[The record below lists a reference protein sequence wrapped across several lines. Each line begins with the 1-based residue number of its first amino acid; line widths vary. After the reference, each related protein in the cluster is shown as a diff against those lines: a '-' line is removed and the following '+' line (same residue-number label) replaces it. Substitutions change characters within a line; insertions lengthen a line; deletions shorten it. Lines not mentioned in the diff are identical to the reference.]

1 MLGYSALPVVP
12 DGTLTN
18 GTLTNG
24 TLTSYIKPPNGF
36 YTKMPV
42 YTNYLITNILN
53 RKETSFFTP
62 YHEIYFTFSEFLEKL
77 CDPKSSRS
85 WIIAGLLTPTSIN
98 SVTVTK
104 QILFKR
110 IDDGRKIA
118 AIINIIGSD
127 KHGLNDKF
135 SNKIIF
141 FQCPIGA
148 VYVYDVNFDDGKIN
162 LVNPHPK
169 FGNAITDINN
179 PISSTNVVYIA
190 DPNKVTDSTIIDWFG
205 RKSIQEINAVIKT
218 IITTPSPNKKEPSL
232 MEIQENHKL
241 QDKLKKLDAQPQSTQ
256 ADAHGGKRRTK
267 NNNYA
272 ITPKITRVYK
282 NKRYHSKRN
291 RRVKRNVITSSKRQS
306 RKHRRRTSRRK

>member
-1 MLGYSALPVVP
+1 MLGYSALQVVP

-18 GTLTNG
+18 GTLTIN
-24 TLTSYIKPPNGF
+24 IKPPNGF
-36 YTKMPV
+36 YTNMPV
-42 YTNYLITNILN
+42 YTNTNDRITTKLN
-53 RKETSFFTP
+53 REKTSFFTP
-62 YHEIYFTFSEFLEKL
+62 YHEIYFSFSDFFVSL
-77 CDPKSSRS
+77 CSGKYLS
-85 WIIAGLLTPTSIN
+85 WTIAGLLTPTSIK
-98 SVTVTK
+98 SDTVVTK

-127 KHGLNDKF
+127 KPGLNDKF

-141 FQCPIGA
+141 FQCPIGN
-148 VYVYDVNFDDGKIN
+148 VYVYDVNFDGGKIN
-162 LVNPHPK
+162 LVKPHPK
-169 FGNAITDINN
+169 FGNAITNINN
-179 PISSTNVVYIA
+179 PISSNVVYIA
-190 DPNKVTDSTIIDWFG
+190 DPNKVKDSTIVDWFG
-205 RKSIQEINAVIKT
+205 GKSIQEIDAVIET
-218 IITTPSPNKKEPSL
+218 IITPSPNKKEPSL
-232 MEIQENHKL
+232 KVIQENHEL
-241 QDKLKKLDAQPQSTQ
+241 QDKLENLDA
-256 ADAHGGKRRTK
+256 AHAHGGKRRTK

>member
-1 MLGYSALPVVP
+1 MSGYIAL
-12 DGTLTN
+12 DHIAN

-24 TLTSYIKPPNGF
+24 TLTRYIKTQDKLRQGEF

-42 YTNYLITNILN
+42 YTNDRITTKLN
-53 RKETSFFTP
+53 REKTSISTP
-62 YHEIYFTFSEFLEKL
+62 YHEIYFSFSDFFVSL
-77 CDPKSSRS
+77 CSGKYSS
-85 WIIAGLLTPTSIN
+85 WTIAGLLTPTSIKSN
-98 SVTVTK
+98 TVTK

-127 KHGLNDKF
+127 KSGLNDKF

-141 FQCPIGA
+141 FQCPIRV
-148 VYVYDVNFDDGKIN
+148 VYVYDVNFDGGTIN
-162 LVNPHPK
+162 LVKPEPK
-169 FGNAITDINN
+169 FGNAITNIND
-179 PISSTNVVYIA
+179 PISSNVVYIA
-190 DPNKVTDSTIIDWFG
+190 DPNKVTNPDIIIEWFGGKSIKEIDTVINKIID
-205 RKSIQEINAVIKT
+205 KIK
-218 IITTPSPNKKEPSL
+218 PSL
-232 MEIQENHKL
+232 DEIQGNHDLQAKL
-241 QDKLKKLDAQPQSTQ
+241 EKLGAQPQSTNEPVR
-256 ADAHGGKRRTK
+256 ANVGGGKRRTK

-306 RKHRRRTSRRK
+306 RKHSRTSRRK